1 MNPAVNGC
9 RLGPDNVLYDTALFR
24 EVYNFVGQLLP
35 CWLSYLV
42 AGLVII
48 LILTNAVLLGAAAF
62 SWMERRLIGKFQ
74 NRLGP
79 NRWGPFGL
87 LQPIADLVKLLFK
100 EDLTPGTADRIVFML
115 VPIGMVAPVVLVTAV
130 VPFAKD
136 TALANLNVGVLYI
149 LAVTSVTSIAI
160 FMAGWSSNNRFALFG
175 AARGVA
181 VLISYEVPVVIS
193 LLGVVMVTGSMSLAD
208 VVTAQ
213 TLPFIVVQPL
223 AFIVFVAG
231 TTAELN
237 RTPFDMAEAE
247 SELIAG
253 YHTEYSGIKFA
264 MIQAAEFGGVMAAS
278 AIITTLFLSGWE
290 GPVAHWFGWL
300 WFLIKTMIVATIFI
314 WVRATFPRLRIDQ
327 LLSFAWKFLLP
338 ASLINL
344 FATALEVFFLRDA
357 DGVLTRADLG
367 IMTAINLAITVA
379 CILISGNLVRE
390 KMRPAVS
397 TLRHAQGGAPN
408 LPPGITVVEGD

>member
-1 MNPAVNGC
+1 MNPAANGC
-9 RLGPDNVLYDTALFR
+9 RLGPDNILYDTALFR
-24 EVYNFVGQLLP
+24 EIYNFVGLALP

-62 SWMERRLIGKFQ
+62 SWTERRLIGKFQ

-115 VPIGMVAPVVLVTAV
+115 VPIGMVAPVVLMTAV

-136 TALANLNVGVLYI
+136 TALANLNVGILYI

-193 LLGVVMVTGSMSLAD
+193 LLGVVMVAGSMSLAD

-213 TLPFIVVQPL
+213 TLPFMVVQPL

-278 AIITTLFLSGWE
+278 AIITTLFLGGWE

-327 LLSFAWKFLLP
+327 LLAFAWKFLLP

-344 FATALEVFFLRDA
+344 FATALEVYFLRDA
-357 DGVLTRADLG
+357 AGALTRADLG
-367 IMTAINLAITVA
+367 IMTGINLAVTVA
-379 CILISGNLVRE
+379 CILIFGNLVRE
-390 KMRPAVS
+390 KVRPVVS
-397 TLRHAQGGAPN
+397 ARTPN
-408 LPPGITVVEGD
+408 LPPGITIVEGD

>member
-1 MNPAVNGC
+1 MSC
-9 RLGPDNVLYDTALFR
+9 SIGPDNILYDTALFR
-24 EVYNFVGQLLP
+24 EVYNLVGHVLP

-48 LILTNAVLLGAAAF
+48 LILVNAVLLGAAAF
-62 SWMERRLIGKFQ
+62 SWMERKLIGKFQ

-79 NRWGPFGL
+79 NRWGPFGI
-87 LQPIADLVKLLFK
+87 LQPIADVVKLLFK
-100 EDLTPGTADRIVFML
+100 EDLTPGTADRIVFFL
-115 VPIGMVAPVVLVTAV
+115 VPIGMVAPVILMMAV
-130 VPFAKD
+130 VPFAKN

-193 LLGVVMVTGSMSLAD
+193 LLGVVMVAGSMSLAD
-208 VVTAQ
+208 VITAQ
-213 TLPFIVVQPL
+213 TLPFIIVQPL
-223 AFIVFVAG
+223 AFFVFVAG

-264 MIQAAEFGGVMAAS
+264 MIQAAEFGGVMAGS
-278 AIITTLFLSGWE
+278 AVITTLFLSGWE
-290 GPVAHWFGWL
+290 GPLDHWLGWL
-300 WFLIKTMIVATIFI
+300 WFLLKTIAVASIFI

-327 LLSFAWKFLLP
+327 LLAFAWKFLLP

-344 FATALEVFFLRDA
+344 LAISLEVYFLRDA
-357 DGVLTRADLG
+357 EGALTRGDLG
-367 IMTAINLAITVA
+367 IMTGINVA
-379 CILISGNLVRE
+379 LFIACVLIFGNMVRD
-390 KMRPAVS
+390 KVRPVVS
-397 TLRHAQGGAPN
+397 TRAPT
-408 LPPGITVVEGD
+408 LPRGVTIVEGD

>member
-1 MNPAVNGC
+1 M
-9 RLGPDNVLYDTALFR
+9 FR
-24 EVYNFVGQLLP
+24 EVYNFVGMALP
-35 CWLSYLV
+35 CWLSYFV
-42 AGLVII
+42 AGFVII
-48 LILTNAVLLGAAAF
+48 LMLANAVLLGAAGF
-62 SWMERRLIGKFQ
+62 SWLERRLIGKFQ

-87 LQPIADLVKLLFK
+87 LQPIADLLKLLFK
-100 EDLTPGTADRIVFML
+100 EDLTPGTADRIVFFI
-115 VPIGMVAPVVLVTAV
+115 VPIAMVAPVMLMMAV
-130 VPFAKD
+130 VPFAKN

-181 VLISYEVPVVIS
+181 VLISYEVPVVVS
-193 LLGVVMVTGSMSLAD
+193 LLGVVMVSGSMSLAD
-208 VVTAQ
+208 VVAAQ
-213 TLPFIVVQPL
+213 TLPFIIVQPL
-223 AFIVFVAG
+223 AFFVFVAG

-278 AIITTLFLSGWE
+278 AVIATLFLSGWE
-290 GPVAHWFGWL
+290 GPVDQWLGWL
-300 WFLIKTMIVATIFI
+300 WLLLKVIVVASIFI

-327 LLSFAWKFLLP
+327 LLAFAWKFLLP

-344 FATALEVFFLRDA
+344 LATSLEVYFLRDA
-357 DGVLTRADLG
+357 GGVLTRGDLG
-367 IMTAINLAITVA
+367 IMTGINLAIMAA
-379 CILISGNLVRE
+379 CIFIFGNLVRE
-390 KMRPAVS
+390 KVRPVVS
-397 TLRHAQGGAPN
+397 GRAPA
-408 LPPGITVVEGD
+408 LPPGVTILEGD

>member
-1 MNPAVNGC
+1 M
-9 RLGPDNVLYDTALFR
+9 
-24 EVYNFVGQLLP
+24 
-35 CWLSYLV
+35 
-42 AGLVII
+42 
-48 LILTNAVLLGAAAF
+48 
-62 SWMERRLIGKFQ
+62 
-74 NRLGP
+74 
-79 NRWGPFGL
+79 

-100 EDLTPGTADRIVFML
+100 EDLTPGTADRLVFL
-115 VPIGMVAPVVLVTAV
+115 AVPIAMVAPVVLMLAV

-149 LAVTSVTSIAI
+149 LAVTSLTSIAI

-175 AARGVA
+175 ATRGVA

-193 LLGVVMVTGSMSLAD
+193 LLGVVMLAGSMSLAD

-213 TLPFIVVQPL
+213 TIPFILVQPM
-223 AFIVFVAG
+223 AFFVFVAG

-278 AIITTLFLSGWE
+278 AVITALFLGGWE
-290 GPVAHWFGWL
+290 GPVAHWLGWL
-300 WFLIKTMIVATIFI
+300 WFLIKTFAVATIFI

-327 LLSFAWKFLLP
+327 LLAFAWKFLLP
-338 ASLINL
+338 AGLVNV
-344 FATALEVFFLRDA
+344 FATALEIYFLRDA
-357 DGVLTRADLG
+357 EGVLTTADLW
-367 IMTAINLAITVA
+367 IMAGINLAIAVA
-379 CILISGNLVRE
+379 CIVIFGSVIRDRV
-390 KMRPAVS
+390 RPAP
-397 TLRHAQGGAPN
+397 AQRQPL
-408 LPPGITVVEGD
+408 LPRGITIVEGD

>member
-1 MNPAVNGC
+1 MSCV
-9 RLGPDNVLYDTALFR
+9 LGPDNILYHTVLFR
-24 EVYNFVGQLLP
+24 EVHNFVGHVLP

-42 AGLVII
+42 AGLVIMV
-48 LILTNAVLLGAAAF
+48 LLVNAVLLGAAMF
-62 SWMERRLIGKFQ
+62 SWMERKLIGKFQ

-100 EDLTPGTADRIVFML
+100 EDLVPGTADRIVFLIVPVAML
-115 VPIGMVAPVVLVTAV
+115 APVILMLAV

-149 LAVTSVTSIAI
+149 LAVTSITSIAI

-181 VLISYEVPVVIS
+181 VLISYEVPVVVS
-193 LLGVVMVTGSMSLAD
+193 LLGVVMVAGSMSLAE
-208 VVTAQ
+208 VVAAQ
-213 TLPFIVVQPL
+213 AVPFFLVQPL
-223 AFIVFVAG
+223 AFFVFVAG

-264 MIQAAEFGGVMAAS
+264 LIQAAEFGAVMAAS
-278 AIITTLFLSGWE
+278 AVIVTLFLSGWE
-290 GPVAHWFGWL
+290 GPLDRWLGWL
-300 WFLIKTMIVATIFI
+300 WFVLKTGAVACGFI

-327 LLSFAWKFLLP
+327 LLALAWKCLLP
-338 ASLINL
+338 VSLVSL
-344 FATALEVFFLRDA
+344 FATALEVYFLRDGSGA
-357 DGVLTRADLG
+357 LSTSDLWIMAG
-367 IMTAINLAITVA
+367 INFGLAAV
-379 CILISGNLVRE
+379 CLLVFGNLVRE
-390 KMRPAVS
+390 KVRPNV
-397 TLRHAQGGAPN
+397 GGAVAM
-408 LPPGITVVEGD
+408 PPRGVSIIEGD

>member
-1 MNPAVNGC
+1 MSCV
-9 RLGPDNVLYDTALFR
+9 LGPDNILYHTPLFR
-24 EVYNFVGQLLP
+24 EVYNFVGMALP
-35 CWLSYLV
+35 CWLSYAV

-48 LILTNAVLLGAAAF
+48 LILANAVLLGAAGF
-62 SWMERRLIGKFQ
+62 SWLERRLIGKFQ

-87 LQPIADLVKLLFK
+87 LQPIADLIKLLFK
-100 EDLTPGTADRIVFML
+100 EDLTPGTADRIVFLL
-115 VPIGMVAPVVLVTAV
+115 VPIGMVAPVMLVMAV
-130 VPFAKD
+130 VPFAKN

-193 LLGVVMVTGSMSLAD
+193 LLGVVMVAGSMSLAD

-213 TLPFIVVQPL
+213 TLPFIIVQPL
-223 AFIVFVAG
+223 AFFVFVAG

-278 AIITTLFLSGWE
+278 AVIVTLFLSGWE
-290 GPVAHWFGWL
+290 GPVDQWLGWL
-300 WFLIKTMIVATIFI
+300 WFLLKTIAVASIFI

-327 LLSFAWKFLLP
+327 LLAFAWKFLLP

-344 FATALEVFFLRDA
+344 LVTALQVYFLRDSE
-357 DGVLTRADLG
+357 GTLSRADLG
-367 IMTAINLAITVA
+367 IMTGINLAIMVA
-379 CILISGNLVRE
+379 CVLIFGSLVRD
-390 KMRPAVS
+390 KVRPA
-397 TLRHAQGGAPN
+397 APARAPT
-408 LPPGITVVEGD
+408 LPPGVTIVEGD

>member
-1 MNPAVNGC
+1 MNCV
-9 RLGPDNVLYDTALFR
+9 LGPDNILYHTPLFR
-24 EVYNFVGQLLP
+24 EVYNFAGMVLP
-35 CWLSYLV
+35 CWLSYFV
-42 AGLVII
+42 AGIVII
-48 LILTNAVLLGAAAF
+48 LILVNAVLLGAAGF
-62 SWMERRLIGKFQ
+62 SWLERRLIGKFQ

-87 LQPIADLVKLLFK
+87 LQPIADLIKLLFK
-100 EDLTPGTADRIVFML
+100 EDLTPGTADRIVFLL
-115 VPIGMVAPVVLVTAV
+115 VPIGMVAPVLLMMAV
-130 VPFAKD
+130 VPFAKN

-181 VLISYEVPVVIS
+181 VLISYEVPVVVS
-193 LLGVVMVTGSMSLAD
+193 LLGVVMVAGSMSLAD

-223 AFIVFVAG
+223 AFFVFVAG

-264 MIQAAEFGGVMAAS
+264 MIQAAEFGGVMTAS
-278 AIITTLFLSGWE
+278 AVITTLFLSGWE
-290 GPVAHWFGWL
+290 GPLDQWLGWL
-300 WFLIKTMIVATIFI
+300 WFLLKTIAVASIFI

-327 LLSFAWKFLLP
+327 LLTFAWKFLLP

-344 FATALEVFFLRDA
+344 MATSLEVYFLRDSE
-357 DGVLTRADLG
+357 GVLTRGDLG
-367 IMTAINLAITVA
+367 IMTGVNLAIMVV
-379 CILISGNLVRE
+379 CILVFGNLVRE
-390 KMRPAVS
+390 KVMPVVAGR
-397 TLRHAQGGAPN
+397 APT
-408 LPPGITVVEGD
+408 LPPGVTIVEGD

>member
-1 MNPAVNGC
+1 MSCV
-9 RLGPDNVLYDTALFR
+9 LSPDNILYHTPMFR
-24 EVYNFVGQLLP
+24 EIYNLVGHVLP
-35 CWLSYLV
+35 CWLSYFV
-42 AGLVII
+42 AGIIII
-48 LILTNAVLLGAAAF
+48 LVLTNAVLLGAAAF

-87 LQPIADLVKLLFK
+87 FQPIADLVKLLFK
-100 EDLTPGTADRIVFML
+100 EDLTPGTADRLVFL
-115 VPIGMVAPVVLVTAV
+115 AVPIAMVAPVMLTLAV
-130 VPFAKD
+130 VPFAKN

-181 VLISYEVPVVIS
+181 VLISYEVPVVVS
-193 LLGVVMVTGSMSLAD
+193 LLGVVMVSGSMSLAD
-208 VVTAQ
+208 VVSAQ
-213 TLPFIVVQPL
+213 ALPFIVVQPL

-237 RTPFDMAEAE
+237 RTPFDLAEAE

-253 YHTEYSGIKFA
+253 FHTEYSGIKFA
-264 MIQAAEFGGVMAAS
+264 MIQAAEFGAVMVAS
-278 AIITTLFLSGWE
+278 AVITTLFLSGWE
-290 GPVAHWFGWL
+290 GPVAHWLGWL
-300 WFLIKTMIVATIFI
+300 WFLIKVFAVATIFI

-338 ASLINL
+338 VSLINL
-344 FATALEVFFLRDA
+344 FATALEVYFLRDA
-357 DGVLTRADLG
+357 EGVLTRGDLG
-367 IMTAINLAITVA
+367 IMTGINLAITVV
-379 CILISGNLVRE
+379 CIVLFGNLVRE
-390 KMRPAVS
+390 KVRPVVPN
-397 TLRHAQGGAPN
+397 RAPA
-408 LPPGITVVEGD
+408 LPRGITIVEGD

>member
-1 MNPAVNGC
+1 MSCV
-9 RLGPDNVLYDTALFR
+9 LGPDNILYHTPLFR
-24 EVYNFVGQLLP
+24 EVYNLVGMALP

-48 LILTNAVLLGAAAF
+48 VILVNAVLLGAAGF

-87 LQPIADLVKLLFK
+87 LQPIADLIKLLFK

-115 VPIGMVAPVVLVTAV
+115 VPIGMVAPVILTMAV
-130 VPFAKD
+130 VPFAKN

-181 VLISYEVPVVIS
+181 VLISYEVPVVVS
-193 LLGVVMVTGSMSLAD
+193 LLGVVMVAGSMSLAD

-213 TLPFIVVQPL
+213 TLPFIIVQPL
-223 AFIVFVAG
+223 AFFVFVAG

-278 AIITTLFLSGWE
+278 AVITTLFLSGWE
-290 GPVAHWFGWL
+290 GPAEEWLGWL
-300 WFLIKTMIVATIFI
+300 WFLLKTIAVASIFI

-327 LLSFAWKFLLP
+327 LLAFAWKFLLP

-344 FATALEVFFLRDA
+344 LVTSLEVYFLRDA
-357 DGVLTRADLG
+357 EGTLSRGDLG
-367 IMTAINLAITVA
+367 IMTGINLAITVA
-379 CILISGNLVRE
+379 CILFFGNLLRDKV
-390 KMRPAVS
+390 KPSVPA
-397 TLRHAQGGAPN
+397 RAPT
-408 LPPGITVVEGD
+408 LPPGVTIVEGD

>member
-1 MNPAVNGC
+1 MNCV
-9 RLGPDNVLYDTALFR
+9 LGPDNILYHTVLFR
-24 EVYNFVGQLLP
+24 EVYNFVGHVLP
-35 CWLSYLV
+35 CWLSYFV

-48 LILTNAVLLGAAAF
+48 FLLVNAVLLGAALF
-62 SWMERRLIGKFQ
+62 SWTERKLIGKFQ

-100 EDLTPGTADRIVFML
+100 EDLVPGTADRIVFFIVPVAML
-115 VPIGMVAPVVLVTAV
+115 APVMLMLAV

-149 LAVTSVTSIAI
+149 LAVTSITSIAI

-181 VLISYEVPVVIS
+181 VLISYEVPVVVS
-193 LLGVVMVTGSMSLAD
+193 LLGVVMVAGSMSLAD
-208 VVTAQ
+208 VVAAQ
-213 TLPFIVVQPL
+213 AVPFFLVQPL
-223 AFIVFVAG
+223 AFFVFVAG

-264 MIQAAEFGGVMAAS
+264 LIQAAEFGGVMAAS
-278 AIITTLFLSGWE
+278 AVIVTLFLSDWE
-290 GPVAHWFGWL
+290 GPADRWLGWL
-300 WFLIKTMIVATIFI
+300 WFLLKTGAVACGFI

-327 LLSFAWKFLLP
+327 LLALAWKCLLP
-338 ASLINL
+338 VSIISL
-344 FATALEVFFLRDA
+344 FAVALEVYFLRDGA
-357 DGVLTRADLG
+357 GELSTGDLWIMAG
-367 IMTAINLAITVA
+367 INFGLAAVCLLA
-379 CILISGNLVRE
+379 FGNLVRE
-390 KMRPAVS
+390 KVKPVRS
-397 TLRHAQGGAPN
+397 GQRGARSDSPLTTN
-408 LPPGITVVEGD
+408 SSPITTQEGD

>member
-1 MNPAVNGC
+1 MNCAI
-9 RLGPDNVLYDTALFR
+9 GPDNILYDTALFR
-24 EVYNFVGQLLP
+24 EVYNFVGMVLP
-35 CWLSYLV
+35 CWLSFLV

-48 LILTNAVLLGAAAF
+48 LILVNAVLLGAAGF
-62 SWMERRLIGKFQ
+62 SWLERRLIGRFQ

-87 LQPIADLVKLLFK
+87 LQPIADLIKLLFK
-100 EDLTPGTADRIVFML
+100 EDLTPGTADRIVFFL
-115 VPIGMVAPVVLVTAV
+115 VPIGMVAPVILMMAV
-130 VPFAKD
+130 VPFAKN

-193 LLGVVMVTGSMSLAD
+193 LLGVVMVAGSMSLAD
-208 VVTAQ
+208 VITAQ
-213 TLPFIVVQPL
+213 TLPFIIVQPL
-223 AFIVFVAG
+223 AFFVFVAG

-264 MIQAAEFGGVMAAS
+264 MIQAAEFGGVMAGS
-278 AIITTLFLSGWE
+278 AVITTLFLSGWE
-290 GPVAHWFGWL
+290 GPLDQWLGWL
-300 WFLIKTMIVATIFI
+300 WFLLKTIAVATIFI

-327 LLSFAWKFLLP
+327 LLAFAWKFLLP

-344 FATALEVFFLRDA
+344 LAISLEVYFLRDA
-357 DGVLTRADLG
+357 EGVLTRGDLG
-367 IMTAINLAITVA
+367 IMTGINIALFVA
-379 CILISGNLVRE
+379 CVLIFGNMVRE
-390 KMRPAVS
+390 KVRPAVPARTP
-397 TLRHAQGGAPN
+397 TLPRGVT
-408 LPPGITVVEGD
+408 IVEGD